1 LPVFLTPRRAFP
13 RSEKVRIAVG
23 SNHQTFH
30 VDKFTDLEDEEDQKL
45 SLPSVNP
52 ALFTEFVC
60 WMKSGRFMPVPS
72 EIMHSDLLNVGERSW
87 ALGQFLRAPGFQN
100 FALDSFRTYCQTPDN
115 PWPLVET
122 VRLVCQLTGR
132 DSKLRKFMAHSVAC
146 KNPFDEYSEGDLG
159 VRSLV

>member
-1 LPVFLTPRRAFP
+1 
-13 RSEKVRIAVG
+13 
-23 SNHQTFH
+23 
-30 VDKFTDLEDEEDQKL
+30 
-45 SLPSVNP
+45 
-52 ALFTEFVC
+52 
-60 WMKSGRFMPVPS
+60 MKSGRFMPVPS

-100 FALDSFRTYCQTPDN
+100 FALDGFRTYCQTPNN

-132 DSKLRKFMAHSVAC
+132 DSKLRKFMAHSVAH
-146 KNPFDEYSEGDLG
+146 KNPFDENSEGDLG